1 MPHPALPPISAAAVT
16 LFLALA
22 ACGPMQPFGPAAPPP
37 PPMPVAPP
45 QSVGPRDTAFITD
58 ASSELIA
65 TGALSR
71 VASTHAR
78 TARLRDLAQQITKAS
93 DATNAKLRALASV
106 KDVVPPA
113 ELGQDDLLAE
123 QMLTTAKPDEFDRAF
138 LDAIGPHQERLVS
151 LFTAASQSADPD
163 VKALAAGG
171 LPGLKTDLDA
181 LARAAK

>member
-1 MPHPALPPISAAAVT
+1 MPHPAVPPFSAAAVT

-45 QSVGPRDTAFITD
+45 QTVGPRDTAFITD

-65 TGALSR
+65 TAELSR

-78 TARLRDLAQQITKAS
+78 TARLRELAQRITSAS
-93 DATNAKLRALASV
+93 DATNAKLRALAAV
-106 KDVVPPA
+106 KDVAPPT
-113 ELGQDDLLAE
+113 ELGQDDLLAQ
-123 QMLTTAKPDEFDRAF
+123 QMVASAKPGEFDRAF
-138 LDAIGPHQERLVS
+138 LDAVGPHQERLVS
-151 LFTAASQSADPD
+151 LFSAASQSADPD
-163 VKALAAGG
+163 IKALAAGA